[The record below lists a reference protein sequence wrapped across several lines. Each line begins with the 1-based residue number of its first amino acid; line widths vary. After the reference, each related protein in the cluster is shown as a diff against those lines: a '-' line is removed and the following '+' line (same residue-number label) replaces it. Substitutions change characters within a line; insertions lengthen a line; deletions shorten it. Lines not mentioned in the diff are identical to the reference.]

1 MAADI
6 ALNIPD
12 FRSCERAFQLMTQV
26 AGRAG
31 RGKVPGKVFIQTNNP
46 DHYMFEFVME
56 HDVNAFHDK
65 ELKLRKRLN
74 YPPYTRIIALEVVC
88 ENETQGQNA
97 IGKLRQ
103 SLSRLVSREKSVELI
118 GPSKAALYR
127 IQNKF
132 RWHLILRSGNM
143 KQLQNI
149 LLKCPELNE
158 PKAFGKIKL
167 SIDVDPLNLL

>member
-1 MAADI
+1 
-6 ALNIPD
+6 
-12 FRSCERAFQLMTQV
+12 
-26 AGRAG
+26 
-31 RGKVPGKVFIQTNNP
+31 
-46 DHYMFEFVME
+46 MFEFVME
-56 HDVNAFHDK
+56 HDVKAFHDK

-88 ENETQGQNA
+88 ENEIQGQNA

-132 RWHLILRSGNM
+132 RWHLLLRSGNM

-149 LLKCPELNE
+149 LLKCSELNE
-158 PKAFGKIKL
+158 PKSFGKIKL
-167 SIDVDPLNLL
+167 SIDVDPLSLL